1 MHNAWFTNTWLI
13 AKREYLERIRAR
25 SFVIMTILIPALMGG
40 LLFGSSILGGRGS
53 SNSGSTIKVITQDA
67 RFGLDLKD
75 ELEDRKGSK
84 IEVDVISP
92 PGPNT
97 RSDLDRELKSKD
109 LDGYLWVTP
118 AATSSSIAQG
128 RATFEWVPRSKV
140 SASLKG
146 TIGDAVR
153 AVLTREGLTH
163 QGMGASDVD
172 ALMQQVDLDSSQ
184 SSKNDITDSATAS
197 AFGLFF
203 LMYFVILFYGM
214 NVARS
219 IIEEKTSRIFE
230 VLLATIRP
238 EEMMAGKVL
247 GVGAVGLTQVG
258 IWLTAALLYAGTG
271 LMASNMPFHLTAAQV
286 IFFII
291 FFLLG
296 YILYSS
302 LAAALGA
309 MNSSEQELQQM
320 NIFLML
326 PLIACSTVIFRVVS
340 DPDGT
345 LARVFSFFPFC
356 TPLIMYARIA
366 VKQPP
371 WYEIAGSIAGLVLT
385 ICAVLWFASRVY
397 RIGILMYGKRP
408 SLPEILRWV
417 KYS

>member
-1 MHNAWFTNTWLI
+1 MHNTWLI
-13 AKREYLERIRAR
+13 AKREYLERVRAR

-40 LLFGSSILGGRGS
+40 LIFGSSVMGGRGGS
-53 SNSGSTIKVITQDA
+53 NSNSGSTIKVITQDA
-67 RFGLDLKD
+67 QFGLDLKD
-75 ELEDRKGSK
+75 ELENRKGSK

-97 RSDLDRELKSKD
+97 RTDLARELKSKD
-109 LDGYLWVTP
+109 IDGYLWVTP
-118 AATSSSIAQG
+118 AATSSSTGQA
-128 RATFEWVPRSKV
+128 RASFEWVPRSKV
-140 SASLKG
+140 SASLKN

-163 QGMGASDVD
+163 SGMGASDID
-172 ALMQQVDLDSSQ
+172 ALMQQVDLDTSQ
-184 SSKNDITDSATAS
+184 SSKNDISDSATAS

-258 IWLTAALLYAGTG
+258 IWMSAALLYAGAG
-271 LMASNMPFHLTAAQV
+271 LMSADIPFHLTAPQV
-286 IFFII
+286 IFFIV

-326 PLIACSTVIFRVVS
+326 PLIACSMVIYRVVT

-345 LARVFSFFPFC
+345 LARAFSYFPFC

-408 SLPEILRWV
+408 NLPEIIRWI